1 MKKRAA
7 ILGCSPLSIEPYPS
21 PDAPASNM
29 PSVGVVMAQS
39 PSVNFAVTV
48 MFLTIVIAVD
58 VSVPEASLAQ
68 PTKL

>member
-1 MKKRAA
+1 
-7 ILGCSPLSIEPYPS
+7 
-21 PDAPASNM
+21 M
-29 PSVGVVMAQS
+29 PSVGVDMAQF